1 LARAMSNVPPL
12 ALQVTLPGAKEAFR
26 LIGGEGVPLLDVIIR
41 CGEARP
47 QAGKRMLCRHP
58 FDEKKRVYV
67 TPTAVIPLLRLVWKG
82 AFAPLAESLATDSG
96 LKDVA
101 LSDLGDLSG
110 AAGGSGVAAAGAAGG
125 ASASLAIATSGE
137 GGSLLRAGSVGGGLV
152 APGSPASKMVTA
164 AAPHVPPP
172 SAGLV
177 PLPLPGAART
187 TRAGSKGAGCEYYTR
202 CRVSHVPLL
211 RSPCH
216 PCMCVRVYA

>member
-1 LARAMSNVPPL
+1 MS
-12 ALQVTLPGAKEAFR
+12 QVTLPGAKEAYR

-82 AFAPLAESLATDSG
+82 AFAPLAETLATDSG
-96 LKDVA
+96 WKDAV
-101 LSDLGDLSG
+101 LGDAAEATG
-110 AAGGSGVAAAGAAGG
+110 GEAAGAGAAAGAGG
-125 ASASLAIATSGE
+125 AGLAVATSGE
-137 GGSLLRAGSVGGGLV
+137 GGGLLRAGSIGGGLV

-177 PLPLPGAART
+177 PMPLPAGTRT
-187 TRAGSKGAGCEYYTR
+187 SRAGSKGASGE
-202 CRVSHVPLL
+202 SLGG
-211 RSPCH
+211 
-216 PCMCVRVYA
+216 